1 MTPSER
7 AALETQIDRHV
18 RRGEL
23 PAARAALERLC
34 LAFPEDQALADRL
47 ARLEEDLDPSERRPV
62 PLGGIDPTGKH
73 KTPMHEAEALAAKG
87 KYKEAIAIYRA
98 LLKDRPDWELV
109 KERLSELFQLAQV
122 AAPIKTSTDQSG
134 ALEHL
139 LDRINTRKR
148 GG

>member
-7 AALETQIDRHV
+7 AALETQLDRHV

-47 ARLEEDLDPSERRPV
+47 TQLEADLDPSERRPV
-62 PLGGIDPTGKH
+62 ALGGIEPTGRH

-98 LLKDRPDWELV
+98 LLKARPDWELV
-109 KERLSELFQLAQV
+109 QERLAELFQLAQV
-122 AAPIKTSTDQSG
+122 AAPNRTSVNQAA

-139 LDRINTRKR
+139 LERITSRKR